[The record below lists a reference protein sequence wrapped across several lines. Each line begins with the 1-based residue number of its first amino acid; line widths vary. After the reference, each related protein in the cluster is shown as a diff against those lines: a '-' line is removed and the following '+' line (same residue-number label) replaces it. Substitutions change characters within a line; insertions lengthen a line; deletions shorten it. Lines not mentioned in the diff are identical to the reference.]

1 MTSTEKFWDY
11 LKPILEDA
19 EPQTVM
25 LSDADRMDRLIESSR
40 SEEMYPAVFVMR
52 PAYSGLKADNAALVA
67 MFNVQL
73 FVLCQGRVDDY
84 ASQDAAFQQS
94 EEIAELI
101 VQALQHDSLTYKCW
115 FDFGSLKIEPVVYTT
130 VDATYGYEVKLKCG
144 IIANEQFC

>member
-1 MTSTEKFWDY
+1 MTSTQKFWEY

-40 SEEMYPAVFVMR
+40 SEQMYPAVFVMR
-52 PAYSGLKADNAALVA
+52 PAYQGQKMDNAVLVA
-67 MFNVQL
+67 MFHVQL
-73 FVLCQGRVDDY
+73 FVLCRGTLDDY
-84 ASQDAAFQQS
+84 ASQDAAYQQS
-94 EEIAELI
+94 EEILELI

-115 FDFGSLKIEPVVYTT
+115 FDFSGLKVEPVIYTT